1 MKGIVLWALGVP
13 VIVIVALVGG
23 ALLASGL
30 ASSKADARRG
40 IEGRGFYLNGQ
51 AIERADATLR
61 SDDLHGPAEE
71 PFVILRKGKKNYVR
85 LVLSP

>member
-1 MKGIVLWALGVP
+1 MLEV
-13 VIVIVALVGG
+13 
-23 ALLASGL
+23 LLASGL
-30 ASSKADARRG
+30 ATSKADARRG

-51 AIERADATLR
+51 AIDRVDAILGEG
-61 SDDLHGPAEE
+61 DLHGPADE

>member
-1 MKGIVLWALGVP
+1 MPTRAVARDEVLERPILE
-13 VIVIVALVGG
+13 

-51 AIERADATLR
+51 AIERVDATLR
-61 SDDLHGPAEE
+61 PDDLHGPAEE

-85 LVLSP
+85 LVLCRR

>member
-1 MKGIVLWALGVP
+1 MPTKSVARREVLERPILE
-13 VIVIVALVGG
+13 

-30 ASSKADARRG
+30 ASSRADARRG

-51 AIERADATLR
+51 AIDRVDATLGEG
-61 SDDLHGPAEE
+61 DLQGSPEE

-85 LVLSP
+85 LLLSP